1 MKKTNGK
8 TKGNVASIVDDAPA
22 PLVAWA
28 PSSHLINIPANE
40 AEYNELV
47 AVLDYLL
54 DTSDPDEQSPA
65 SALVDMIG
73 SLIESYE
80 NIHVPARRGESR
92 DANLAPFATERQRS
106 GAFVPPNSQTLL

>member
-1 MKKTNGK
+1 MKTNGK
-8 TKGNVASIVDDAPA
+8 IKSKIDDRSVMAWTPASHIINV
-22 PLVAWA
+22 
-28 PSSHLINIPANE
+28 PSNE

-80 NIHVPARRGESR
+80 NANVPEFPAPRNRKKPHRPIMTPRRLKP
-92 DANLAPFATERQRS
+92 A
-106 GAFVPPNSQTLL
+106 

>member
-1 MKKTNGK
+1 MKTNGK
-8 TKGNVASIVDDAPA
+8 TKLNSESSTVMAWTPSAHIINV
-22 PLVAWA
+22 
-28 PSSHLINIPANE
+28 PANE

-54 DTSDPDEQSPA
+54 DTSDPEEQSPA

-80 NIHVPARRGESR
+80 NVNVPEIAAPRARKRPHRSIMNSR
-92 DANLAPFATERQRS
+92 RLKPA
-106 GAFVPPNSQTLL
+106 

>member
-1 MKKTNGK
+1 MKTSGK
-8 TKGNVASIVDDAPA
+8 TKLKTDDHAIM
-22 PLVAWA
+22 AWI
-28 PSSHLINIPANE
+28 PSSHIINVPANE

-47 AVLDYLL
+47 SVLDYLL

-80 NIHVPARRGESR
+80 NANVPELSAPRRRSRAHRTIITARRLKV
-92 DANLAPFATERQRS
+92 A
-106 GAFVPPNSQTLL
+106 

>member
-1 MKKTNGK
+1 MKTNGK
-8 TKGNVASIVDDAPA
+8 TKLKSESSAVM
-22 PLVAWA
+22 AWT
-28 PSSHLINIPANE
+28 PSSHIINVPANE

-65 SALVDMIG
+65 AALVDMIG

-80 NIHVPARRGESR
+80 NANVPELSAPRRKSR
-92 DANLAPFATERQRS
+92 AHRPIITPRQFK
-106 GAFVPPNSQTLL
+106 AA

>member
-1 MKKTNGK
+1 MKTNGK
-8 TKGNVASIVDDAPA
+8 TKARSDERAVM
-22 PLVAWA
+22 AWT
-28 PSSHLINIPANE
+28 PSSHIINIPANE

-54 DTSDPDEQSPA
+54 DTSDPEEQSPA

-80 NIHVPARRGESR
+80 NANVPELAAPRRRSR
-92 DANLAPFATERQRS
+92 VHRRTITSRRLKPA
-106 GAFVPPNSQTLL
+106 